1 MFIKLSHK
9 IKKVIVKNWKI
20 DLCLVGM
27 AFFALLTAFV
37 YSMPNTAKNVF
48 LVLLC
53 FGLFLACIGLTILD
67 NEDLSDIGMVFSV
80 LGIIVLILAFV
91 LLIELVIFKGWEW
104 L

>member
-1 MFIKLSHK
+1 MLIKLSHK
-9 IKKVIVKNWKI
+9 IKRVIVKNWKI
-20 DLCLVGM
+20 DSCLVGM

-37 YSMPNTAKNVF
+37 YSIPNTAKNVF

-53 FGLFLACIGLTILD
+53 FGLVLACIGLTILD
-67 NEDLSDIGMVFSV
+67 NEDLFDIGMVYLV
-80 LGIIVLILAFV
+80 LGIIVLISAFV